1 MSKLRIPVSE
11 TDHVQGAVIAPIT
24 LVEYGDYECPH
35 GGAAHPMVK
44 RLQEAMGDN
53 LRFVFRNFPITE
65 LHRHALSAAMTAEFG
80 AAKGRFW
87 EVHDDLFENQRRL
100 GATLY
105 DTIATKLDLPVSELH
120 DALERA
126 IFEDKIRGDFDGG
139 VRSGVNGT
147 PTFFINGA
155 RYDGRPEF
163 DAISAVL
170 SRLVNPGSAV

>member
-1 MSKLRIPVSE
+1 MTLLRIPVGE
-11 TDHVQGAVIAPIT
+11 GDHSQGPQNAPIT
-24 LVEYGDYECPH
+24 LVEYGDYECPYC
-35 GGAAHPMVK
+35 GAAYPMVK
-44 RLQEAMGDN
+44 RLQETMGDN

-87 EVHDDLFENQRRL
+87 EVHDELFENQRRL

-105 DTIATKLDLPVSELH
+105 DTIATKFGLPTSELH

-126 IFEDKIRGDFDGG
+126 TYQERIRHDFDGG

-147 PTFFINGA
+147 PTFFINGQ

-163 DAISAVL
+163 EAMSAALGRVIE
-170 SRLVNPGSAV
+170 SDRG

>member
-1 MSKLRIPVSE
+1 MSTLRISIGE
-11 TDHVQGAVIAPIT
+11 GDHIQGREGAPIT
-24 LVEYGDYECPH
+24 LVEYGDYECPYC
-35 GGAAHPMVK
+35 GAAYPMVK
-44 RLQEAMGDN
+44 QLQEAMGDN

-87 EVHDDLFENQRRL
+87 EVHDELFENQTRL

-105 DTIATKLDLPVSELH
+105 DTIMTKLGLPASELH

-126 IFEDKIRGDFDGG
+126 IYQERIRGDLDGG

-147 PTFFINGA
+147 PTFFINGR
-155 RYDGRPEF
+155 RYDGPPEF
-163 DAISAVL
+163 APMAKAL
-170 SRLVNPGSAV
+170 ARLVEA

>member
-1 MSKLRIPVSE
+1 MAKLRIPVGGA
-11 TDHVQGAVIAPIT
+11 DHVQGAESAPIT
-24 LVEYGDYECPH
+24 LVEYGDYECPYC
-35 GGAAHPMVK
+35 GAAYPMVK
-44 RLQEAMGDN
+44 RLQEALGDN

-100 GATLY
+100 GTTLY
-105 DTIATKLDLPVSELH
+105 DSIVTKLGLPTDELH
-120 DALERA
+120 TVLESA
-126 IFEDKIRGDFDGG
+126 TYEDKIRGDFDGG

-147 PTFFINGA
+147 PTFFISGV

-163 DAISAVL
+163 EAMSAALARVVE
-170 SRLVNPGSAV
+170 S